1 MSTAR
6 ALARGERIKA
16 SWRAARLVPLLLV
29 AWAPLAWMVFLALRV
44 PHGEAVSWGL
54 GNFGDL
60 LGSGPFLR
68 YALNSAFVAAW
79 VVGLNLMLASVVGY
93 GLARGRMR
101 GKRLLMLSILLTLM
115 VPRQV
120 TLIPVYLMA
129 ARFHL
134 IDTYVALI
142 APFAV
147 DAFNVFLFYQYM
159 QQIPRDMED
168 AARVD
173 GASEPR
179 IFFQVVMPMVR
190 PALAVMGVNTF
201 LVNWNSF
208 LYPLVLTNSD
218 AMRTL
223 PVGLALYAQ
232 GEHSVDWGH
241 LMSGALIGTI
251 PVLIAFL
258 IFQKQIVEGILAGT
272 GK

>member
-1 MSTAR
+1 MIMAR
-6 ALARGERIKA
+6 ASAFRAFRI
-16 SWRAARLVPLLLV
+16 SPLLLL
-29 AWAPLAWMVFLALRV
+29 AWAPLAWMVWLAVRV
-44 PHGEAVSWGL
+44 PQGEALTLGL
-54 GNFGDL
+54 GNFSDL

-68 YALNSAFVAAW
+68 YTLNSAIVAAW
-79 VVGLNLMLASVVGY
+79 VVGLNLLFASLVGY
-93 GLARGRMR
+93 ALARGRFR
-101 GKRLLMLSILLTLM
+101 GKRPLLFSILITLM

-120 TLIPVYLMA
+120 TMIPVYLMA
-129 ARFHL
+129 ARMHM
-134 IDTYVALI
+134 IDTYPALI

-147 DAFNVFLFYQYM
+147 DAFNIFLMRQYM
-159 QQIPRDMED
+159 QQIPPEMED

-173 GASEPR
+173 GASELR

-241 LMSGALIGTI
+241 LMAGALIGTL
-251 PVLIAFL
+251 PVLAAFL
-258 IFQKQIVEGILAGT
+258 AFQKQIVEGILAGT